1 MEMTASFT
9 RALLSGF
16 DRAYAD
22 LLRAATR
29 STGCREEAGDAVHD
43 TWLRLAE
50 HAQAAQAEQAGP
62 ADSSGAAPGPR
73 DATAYLV
80 VMAQNMALDAQR
92 RRRRHGRYLD
102 AEAVREQMA
111 PSHAPDVAES
121 VMYRQAL
128 AALEAALVA
137 LPERSRKAFVAHR
150 VHGVRQAEI
159 AARLGVSLNT
169 VERDL
174 IQANACIEDAL
185 HRWRGSS
192 PAGAQR
198 AGHAGRRRSLGAL
211 LGLAGVGMGGAAA
224 WQQWL
229 LYRQTHVQW
238 QASWS
243 SARGQQVRHGLPDG
257 SNLLL
262 DAASSARVQYFV
274 ARRAVTLVQGA
285 AFFEVARDEQRP
297 FTVEAAGVR
306 VTVLGT
312 RFGVDI
318 EEGDQ
323 GGQRVSVQVASG
335 RVRVQTLGADA
346 RSWQTHELGAGQ
358 GLRLERGAVVRTQA
372 ASGDA
377 AAWRHGELVFADTT
391 LGEALQRLGRYAP
404 FELQATPEA
413 ARLPLSGRV
422 RIAQA
427 HAWVRALPRALPVQV
442 RQQPGGGLLLALA
455 P

>member
-211 LGLAGVGMGGAAA
+211 LGLAVVGMGGAAA

-257 SNLLL
+257 SSLLL
-262 DAASSARVQYFV
+262 DAASSARVQYFS
-274 ARRAVTLVQGA
+274 ARRMVTLVQGA

-297 FTVEAAGVR
+297 FMVEAAGVR

-312 RFGVDI
+312 RFGVVI

-358 GLRLERGAVVRTQA
+358 GLRLGRGAVVRTQA

-404 FELQATPEA
+404 FALQATPEA

>member
-1 MEMTASFT
+1 MDMTASFT

-16 DRAYAD
+16 ERAYAD

-43 TWLRLAE
+43 AWLRLAE
-50 HAQAAQAEQAGP
+50 HAQAAQAERAGP

-73 DATAYLV
+73 DATAYLA
-80 VMAQNMALDAQR
+80 VMAQNMALDAHR
-92 RRRRHGRYLD
+92 RRQRHGRYLD
-102 AEAVREQMA
+102 SEAVREQMA

-128 AALEAALVA
+128 SALEAALAA

-192 PAGAQR
+192 PADAQR
-198 AGHAGRRRSLGAL
+198 AGHGGRRRSLGAL
-211 LGLAGVGMGGAAA
+211 LGLAGVGLGGAAA

-229 LYRQTHVQW
+229 LYHQTHVQW

-257 SNLLL
+257 SSLLL
-262 DAASSARVQYFV
+262 DAASSARVQYFSV
-274 ARRAVTLVQGA
+274 RRVVTLAQGA

-297 FTVEAAGVR
+297 FMVEAAGVR

-318 EEGDQ
+318 EEGGQ
-323 GGQRVSVQVASG
+323 SGQRVSVQVASG
-335 RVRVQTLGADA
+335 RVQVQTLGADA

-358 GLRLERGAVVRTQA
+358 GLRLERGAAVRTQA

>member
-1 MEMTASFT
+1 MDMTASFT
-9 RALLSGF
+9 RALLLGF
-16 DRAYAD
+16 ERAYAD

-43 TWLRLAE
+43 AWLRLAE
-50 HAQAAQAEQAGP
+50 HAQAAQAEQVGP
-62 ADSSGAAPGPR
+62 ADSSGAAQGPR
-73 DATAYLV
+73 DATAYLA
-80 VMAQNMALDAQR
+80 VMAQNMALDAHR
-92 RRRRHGRYLD
+92 RRQRHGRYLD

-128 AALEAALVA
+128 AALEAALA
-137 LPERSRKAFVAHR
+137 APPERSRKAFVAHR

-192 PAGAQR
+192 PADAQR
-198 AGHAGRRRSLGAL
+198 AGHGGRRRSLGAL
-211 LGLAGVGMGGAAA
+211 LGLAGVGLGGAAA

-238 QASWS
+238 QANWS

-257 SNLLL
+257 SSLLL
-262 DAASSARVQYFV
+262 DAASSARVQYFS
-274 ARRAVTLVQGA
+274 ARRMVTLVQGA

-297 FTVEAAGVR
+297 FMVEAAGVR

-318 EEGDQ
+318 EEGGQ
-323 GGQRVSVQVASG
+323 SGQRVSVQVASG
-335 RVRVQTLGADA
+335 RVQVQTLGADA

-377 AAWRHGELVFADTT
+377 AAWRDGELVFADTT

-427 HAWVRALPRALPVQV
+427 HAWVRALPVQV

>member
-1 MEMTASFT
+1 MDMTASFT

-16 DRAYAD
+16 ERAYAD

-43 TWLRLAE
+43 AWLRLAE

-62 ADSSGAAPGPR
+62 ADSSGAAAGPR
-73 DATAYLV
+73 DATAYLA
-80 VMAQNMALDAQR
+80 VMAQNMALDAHR
-92 RRRRHGRYLD
+92 RRQRHGRYLD

-128 AALEAALVA
+128 AALEAALAA

-150 VHGVRQAEI
+150 VHGVRQSEI

-192 PAGAQR
+192 PADAQR
-198 AGHAGRRRSLGAL
+198 AGHGGRRRSLGAL
-211 LGLAGVGMGGAAA
+211 LGLVGVGLGGAAA

-229 LYRQTHVQW
+229 LYRQNHVQW

-257 SNLLL
+257 SSLLL
-262 DAASSARVQYFV
+262 DAASSARVQYFL
-274 ARRAVTLVQGA
+274 ARRVVTLVQGA

-297 FTVEAAGVR
+297 FMVEAAGVR

-318 EEGDQ
+318 EEGGQ
-323 GGQRVSVQVASG
+323 SGQRVSVQVASG

-346 RSWQTHELGAGQ
+346 RTWQTHELDAGQ
-358 GLRLERGAVVRTQA
+358 GLRLERGAAVRTQA
-372 ASGDA
+372 ASRDA
-377 AAWRHGELVFADTT
+377 AAWRHGELVFADAT
-391 LGEALQRLGRYAP
+391 LGEALQRLGRYAS
-404 FELQATPEA
+404 FELQVTPGA
-413 ARLPLSGRV
+413 ACLPLSGRV

-427 HAWVRALPRALPVQV
+427 HAWVSALPRALPVQV
-442 RQQPGGGLLLALA
+442 RQQPGGGLVLALA

>member
-1 MEMTASFT
+1 MHN
-9 RALLSGF
+9 
-16 DRAYAD
+16 
-22 LLRAATR
+22 AA
-29 STGCREEAGDAVHD
+29 AG
-43 TWLRLAE
+43 
-50 HAQAAQAEQAGP
+50 
-62 ADSSGAAPGPR
+62 S
-73 DATAYLV
+73 
-80 VMAQNMALDAQR
+80 
-92 RRRRHGRYLD
+92 HGRYLD

-150 VHGVRQAEI
+150 VHGVRQPEI

-174 IQANACIEDAL
+174 IQANACIEDVL

-192 PAGAQR
+192 PAVRSAR
-198 AGHAGRRRSLGAL
+198 AMR
-211 LGLAGVGMGGAAA
+211 GGAAA
-224 WQQWL
+224 WAPCWDWRAWGWAGL
-229 LYRQTHVQW
+229 PPGGSGCCIARPMCSGRPAGAAHA
-238 QASWS
+238 ASRCATACPTARTCCWMRPAVPGAVLRGA
-243 SARGQQVRHGLPDG
+243 ARGH
-257 SNLLL
+257 
-262 DAASSARVQYFV
+262 ARP
-274 ARRAVTLVQGA
+274 GA
-285 AFFEVARDEQRP
+285 AFFEVARDERP
-297 FTVEAAGVR
+297 FTVDAAGVR

-318 EEGDQ
+318 EEGQ

-335 RVRVQTLGADA
+335 RVQVQTLGADA
-346 RSWQTHELGAGQ
+346 RAWQTHELGAGQ

>member
-1 MEMTASFT
+1 MELSASFT

-22 LLRAATR
+22 LMRVAAR
-29 STGCREEAGDAVHD
+29 STGSREEAGDLVHD

-50 HAQAAQAEQAGP
+50 HVRGMPGDKAGGATAEEA
-62 ADSSGAAPGPR
+62 PR
-73 DATAYLV
+73 DATAYLA
-80 VMAQNMALDAQR
+80 VMAQHMALDAQR
-92 RRRRHGRYLD
+92 RRQRHLRYLD
-102 AEAVREQMA
+102 EAAVHAQLA
-111 PSHAPDVAES
+111 PSHAPDVADS

-128 AALEAALVA
+128 AVLEDALAG
-137 LPERSRKAFVAHR
+137 LPERSRAAFVAHR
-150 VHGVRQAEI
+150 MHGERQPAIAE
-159 AARLGVSLNT
+159 RLGVSLNT

-174 IQANACIEDAL
+174 IQAHACIEDAL
-185 HRWRGSS
+185 RRWRGRS
-192 PAGAQR
+192 PADAQR
-198 AGHAGRRRSLGAL
+198 AGHGGRRRSLGAL
-211 LGLAGVGMGGAAA
+211 LGLAGVGLGGAAA

-238 QASWS
+238 QANWS

-257 SNLLL
+257 SSLLL
-262 DAASSARVQYFV
+262 DAASSARVQYFS
-274 ARRAVTLVQGA
+274 ARRMVTLVQGA

-297 FTVEAAGVR
+297 FMVEAAGVR

-318 EEGDQ
+318 EEGGQ
-323 GGQRVSVQVASG
+323 SGQRVSVQVASG
-335 RVRVQTLGADA
+335 RVQVQTLGADA

-372 ASGDA
+372 ASGAA
-377 AAWRHGELVFADTT
+377 AAWRDGELVFADTT

-427 HAWVRALPRALPVQV
+427 HAWVRALPVQV